1 MEADGIHGMIKRKL
15 ATRME
20 TPPHVYTPGA
30 MIDVIRNT
38 CRSNLYNVI
47 ELSARG
53 CKNYKELIS
62 RDINGPL
69 YCSFAGIM
77 KSFLIS
83 YNKVRTLIS
92 LILKLAMIMLR
103 YFSRKLKLYQY

>member
-15 ATRME
+15 KTRIE

-30 MIDVIRNT
+30 MMDVIRST
-38 CRSNLYNVI
+38 YRSNLYNVVEPSARDCRNFK
-47 ELSARG
+47 ELS
-53 CKNYKELIS
+53 K
-62 RDINGPL
+62 DIIGPL
-69 YCSFAGIM
+69 HRSFAGIM

-83 YNKVRTLIS
+83 YSKVRTLIS

-103 YFSRKLKLYQY
+103 YFSRKLKLYKY

>member
-15 ATRME
+15 KTRME
-20 TPPHVYTPGA
+20 TPPHFYTPRA
-30 MIDVIRNT
+30 MMDVIRNT
-38 CRSNLYNVI
+38 CRSNPCNVV

-53 CKNYKELIS
+53 CQNYKELS
-62 RDINGPL
+62 RDIIGPL
-69 YCSFAGIM
+69 YRLFAGIM

-83 YNKVRTLIS
+83 YSKVRTLIS